1 MRRFNRT
8 LRHQEGSVYI
18 LALLVLLI
26 LTVVGLS
33 LSLVTQSEMQIGVN
47 ERLSHQA
54 FNQASAGIDIG
65 TAKALVM
72 PDLRSFELD
81 LVEPGTDVAN
91 LNVRHRLA
99 VTPFLPILS
108 APCNLCQINE
118 GAEFMK
124 INHAVAS
131 EATRIAW
138 MGDPANPPDIP
149 TPLAQER
156 LSVLV
161 SFQPW
166 RMDITTGVDAATDKN
181 RGGLKNAF

>member
-1 MRRFNRT
+1 MMRTKTHYPRRE
-8 LRHQEGSVYI
+8 QGSVYI

-54 FNQASAGIDIG
+54 FHMSTAGIDIA

-81 LVEPGTDVAN
+81 LVEPSNVTN
-91 LNVRHRLA
+91 LNLRHRIEVA
-99 VTPFLPILS
+99 PFLPILS

-118 GAEFMK
+118 GADFMK
-124 INHAVAS
+124 INHAVS
-131 EATRIAW
+131 SSATRIAW
-138 MGDPANPPDIP
+138 MGNPATPPDVP
-149 TPLAQER
+149 SPLAQER
-156 LSVLV
+156 VSLLV

-166 RMDITTGVDAATDKN
+166 RMDITTGVDAATDPN

>member
-1 MRRFNRT
+1 MRRSSRFI
-8 LRHQEGSVYI
+8 RHQEGSVYI
-18 LALLVLLI
+18 LALLTLLI

-33 LSLVTQSEMQIGVN
+33 LSMVTQSEMQIGVN

-54 FNQASAGIDIG
+54 FQSASAGIDIG

-91 LNVRHRLA
+91 LQVRHRLE

-131 EATRIAW
+131 TATRIAW
-138 MGDPANPPDIP
+138 MGAPDSPPAVPS
-149 TPLAQER
+149 PLAQDR

-166 RMDITTGVDAATDKN
+166 RMDITTGVDAATDPN
-181 RGGLKNAF
+181 RGGLDNAF

>member
-1 MRRFNRT
+1 MQTKTRAIHR
-8 LRHQEGSVYI
+8 QQGSVYI
-18 LALLVLLI
+18 LALLILLI

-54 FNQASAGIDIG
+54 FHMSTGGIDIG
-65 TAKALVM
+65 TAKALVL
-72 PDLRSFELD
+72 PDLRSFQLD
-81 LVEPGTDVAN
+81 LVEPSNVTN
-91 LNVRHRLA
+91 LNLRHRLD
-99 VTPFLPILS
+99 VSPFLPILS

-124 INHAVAS
+124 INHAVS
-131 EATRIAW
+131 SIATRIAW
-138 MGDPANPPDIP
+138 MGDPANPPAVP
-149 TPLAQER
+149 SPLAQER
-156 LSVLV
+156 VSLLI

-166 RMDITTGVDAATDKN
+166 RMDITSGVDAATDPN

>member
-1 MRRFNRT
+1 MRTAQRSIQR
-8 LRHQEGSVYI
+8 QQGSVYI

-26 LTVVGLS
+26 LTIVGLS

-54 FNQASAGIDIG
+54 FHSATAGIGIG

-72 PDLRSFELD
+72 PDLRSFEID
-81 LVEPGTDVAN
+81 LVEPNDEVAN
-91 LNVRHRLA
+91 LNIRHRLE
-99 VTPFLPILS
+99 VSPFLPILS

-124 INHAVAS
+124 INHAVS
-131 EATRIAW
+131 STATRIAW
-138 MGDPANPPDIP
+138 MGAPGNPPGVP
-149 TPLAQER
+149 SPLAQER
-156 LSVLV
+156 VSLLV

-166 RMDITTGVDAATDKN
+166 RMDITTGVDAATDPN